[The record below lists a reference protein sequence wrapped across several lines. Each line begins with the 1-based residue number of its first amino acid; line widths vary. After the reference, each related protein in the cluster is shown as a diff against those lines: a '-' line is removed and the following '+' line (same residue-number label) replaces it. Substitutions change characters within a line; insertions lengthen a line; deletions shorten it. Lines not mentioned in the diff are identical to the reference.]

1 MAAGSKNTGKN
12 RQLVKGAHQA
22 LDDMKYEIAREL
34 NLPVQQGSE
43 DHWGHVSSADCG
55 RVGGNMLRRLVAM
68 AEESLAKGKGVIST
82 LTVRDSTIQSK

>member
-12 RQLVKGAHQA
+12 RQLVKGAHKP

-43 DHWGHVSSADCG
+43 DYWGDLTSADCG
-55 RVGGNMLRRLVAM
+55 RVGGTMVRRLIAM
-68 AEESLAKGKGVIST
+68 AEDSLANGNRG
-82 LTVRDSTIQSK
+82 

>member
-34 NLPVQQGSE
+34 NLPVHQGSE
-43 DHWGHVSSADCG
+43 DYWGNLTSADCG
-55 RVGGNMLRRLVAM
+55 KVGGNMVRRLIAM
-68 AEESLAKGKGVIST
+68 AEDNLANGN
-82 LTVRDSTIQSK
+82 RQ

>member
-12 RQLVKGAHQA
+12 RQLVKGAHKA

-43 DHWGHVSSADCG
+43 DYWGDLTSADCG

-68 AEESLAKGKGVIST
+68 AEDSLAKGNRGEEMIRT
-82 LTVRDSTIQSK
+82 M